1 MKNQKLFSLALAG
14 ALSITQLAGCGSP
27 GGGVSPTPTPT
38 PLPTESVIPSENPT
52 VTTMPIPTPSESAA
66 PEVTPLP
73 PANPDEGVTVSPEP
87 ADPSQP
93 PQATEVIRPEA
104 PSQQPAESPKPSE
117 TPAPSD
123 TPAPEASAVQSV
135 WNQVSGLE
143 RPELM
148 DIDSALLS
156 DLYGIDSADVV
167 EFIGKMPMI
176 TANVTEFVIIQAAP
190 GKADTVKAACE
201 SRLETLKG
209 GGQYPANQVLVDNYK
224 LIVNGD
230 YVLFCIDEHAD
241 TMAEAF
247 NSYTK

>member
-1 MKNQKLFSLALAG
+1 M
-14 ALSITQLAGCGSP
+14 
-27 GGGVSPTPTPT
+27 
-38 PLPTESVIPSENPT
+38 
-52 VTTMPIPTPSESAA
+52 
-66 PEVTPLP
+66 
-73 PANPDEGVTVSPEP
+73 
-87 ADPSQP
+87 
-93 PQATEVIRPEA
+93 
-104 PSQQPAESPKPSE
+104 
-117 TPAPSD
+117 
-123 TPAPEASAVQSV
+123 QSV